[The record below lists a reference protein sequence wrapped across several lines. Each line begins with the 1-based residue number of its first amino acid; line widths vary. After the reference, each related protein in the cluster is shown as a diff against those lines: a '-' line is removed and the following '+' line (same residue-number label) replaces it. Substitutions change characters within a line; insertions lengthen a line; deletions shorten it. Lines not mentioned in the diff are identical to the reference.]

1 MWFRRL
7 LVRILWRGI
16 RWRKA
21 CALWLLNPK
30 PKYIKPLGAKK
41 AGLRASFHV
50 VDEWAAVAA
59 QRNCDILEAAAVKKP
74 QGGAYGE
81 NL

>member
-1 MWFRRL
+1 MRIRRL

-30 PKYIKPLGAKK
+30 PKYIKPLGSKK
-41 AGLRASFHV
+41 AGLRTSFYI

-59 QRNCDILEAAAVKKP
+59 RQNYEIAMAGAAKKP
-74 QGGAYGE
+74 QGGASGE